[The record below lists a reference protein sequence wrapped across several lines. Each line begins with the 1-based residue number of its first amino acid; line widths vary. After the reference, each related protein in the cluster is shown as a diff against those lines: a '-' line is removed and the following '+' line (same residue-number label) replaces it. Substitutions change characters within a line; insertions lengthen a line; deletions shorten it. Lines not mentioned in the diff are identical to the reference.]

1 MKTLQLR
8 LTALAV
14 GLALSAS
21 VWAQTGPVELNIA
34 AQPLGSA
41 LSALTQQSGAQI
53 VFVSD
58 VTAGKTAP
66 AVKGKMT
73 VRVALDHLLQG
84 SGLRLQ
90 ASDERT
96 FTVVPVN
103 AATAN
108 ENVLPTVNVTAS
120 PAGDLPPVYA
130 GGQVARGG
138 GLGMLG
144 DANFMDT
151 PFNQTSYTAQ
161 AIEEQQA
168 RSLSDLLVNDP
179 SVRLSSARTNINE
192 DFSIRGF
199 TVASAD
205 VALNGMYGLMP
216 YFRVP
221 VEMAERV
228 EVLKGPSGL
237 LNGMPPSGNVGG
249 AINVVPKRAGDEPLT
264 RITTNYVS
272 DSVVGAQADIGRR
285 FGEHKEFG
293 VRFNGAYRDGGT
305 VIDKQD
311 QTDQVYT
318 LGLDYRGERLRA
330 SLDLIYQNQDIDP
343 VVRQFGVDDGLTAI
357 PKAPDPDRNYPGYGR
372 SETTDKTVVARA
384 EYDITD
390 DLTVYGGVGKRRHL
404 MDALAGNITL
414 LNAAGD
420 FTSTP
425 AWQVFEVEDDS
436 YEAGANLRF
445 NTGSIKHKVALNYSR
460 VEENQDIYFNFTGFG
475 SARNSNLYAPVD
487 SDTPSTAGIGYKTKP
502 YNSSVLTSYAL
513 ADTLSFIDDK
523 VKLTLGARHQNVQQQ
538 AYVMNVGTPSGDRY
552 DDSAVTPVVGLV
564 VQPYENFSLYANYI
578 EGLSP
583 GQQAPVGTDNA
594 GTIFSPYKTKQYEI
608 GTKLDWGRFATTVSV
623 FQIERPSASTFNNVF
638 AVNGEQRNRG
648 VEFNIFGEVVRD
660 IRLVGGAA
668 YTQGTLTRTAD
679 GVNEGN
685 DAIAVPRVQA
695 NLGVDWDNVLAPGIG
710 LNARVIYTSSQYV
723 DDANN
728 LELPSWTRFDVG
740 ARYQTKVSGKA
751 VTLRANI
758 ENVFDKAYWGSSNSG
773 YLYVGAPRTLLVS
786 ASVDF

>member
-1 MKTLQLR
+1 MRTLQLR
-8 LTALAV
+8 LITFAV
-14 GLALSAS
+14 GLALSTS
-21 VWAQTGPVELNIA
+21 LWAQTAPIELNIA
-34 AQPLGSA
+34 SQPLSQA
-41 LSALTQQSGAQI
+41 LSTLARQSGAQI

-73 VRVALDHLLQG
+73 VREALNHLLQG

-96 FTVVPVN
+96 FAVLPVN
-103 AATAN
+103 AATAS
-108 ENVLPTVNVTAS
+108 ENVLPTVNVTAA

-151 PFNQTSYTAQ
+151 PFNQTSYTVQ

-179 SVRLSSARTNINE
+179 SIRLSSARTNINE

-199 TVASAD
+199 TVASSD

-264 RITTNYVS
+264 RLTTNYVS
-272 DSVVGAQADIGRR
+272 DSIGGVQADIGRR
-285 FGEHKEFG
+285 FGQNKEFG
-293 VRFNGAYRDGGT
+293 VRFNGAYRDGDT
-305 VIDKQD
+305 AIDKQD

-330 SLDLIYQNQDIDP
+330 SLDLIYQNQDIDR
-343 VVRQFGVDDGLTAI
+343 VVRQFEVDGGLTAM
-357 PKAPDPDRNYPGYGR
+357 PKAPDPSLNYPGYGR
-372 SETTDKTVVARA
+372 SDATDKTIVARA
-384 EYDITD
+384 EYDVTD
-390 DLTVYGGVGKRRHL
+390 NLTVYGAAGNRRHR
-404 MDALAGNITL
+404 MDALAGNPAL
-414 LNAAGD
+414 LDTAGN
-420 FTSTP
+420 FSSFP
-425 AWQVFEVEDDS
+425 AWQIFEVEDDS

-445 NTGSIKHKVALNYSR
+445 NTGAVKHKLALNYSR
-460 VEENQDIYFNFTGFG
+460 VENKQDIFMAFLWPQ
-475 SARNSNLYAPVD
+475 RNSNLYAPIY
-487 SDTPSTAGIGYKTKP
+487 SDTPSTAGIDHKTTN
-502 YNSSVLTSYAL
+502 YNETVLTSYAL
-513 ADTLSFIDDK
+513 ADTLSFMDDK

-538 AYVMNVGTPSGDRY
+538 AYVFGIGTPDGDRY

-564 VQPYENFSLYANYI
+564 VQPSEGLSLYANYI

-583 GQQAPVGTDNA
+583 GQIAPPTADNR

-638 AVNGEQRNRG
+638 SVNGEQRNRG
-648 VEFNIFGEVVRD
+648 VEFNVFGEVVRD
-660 IRLVGGAA
+660 MRLVGGVA
-668 YTQGTLTRTAD
+668 YTQGKLTRTAD

-685 DAIAVPRVQA
+685 DAVAVPRLQA
-695 NLGVDWDNVLAPGIG
+695 NLGADWDNVFAPGIG
-710 LNARVIYTSSQYV
+710 LNARAVYTSSQYV
-723 DDANN
+723 DTANN

-740 ARYQTKVSGKA
+740 ARYQTKLAGKA
-751 VTLRANI
+751 MTLRANI
-758 ENVFDKAYWGSSNSG
+758 ENVFDKAYWGSSNAG
-773 YLYVGAPRTLLVS
+773 YLYVGAPRTLLLS
-786 ASVDF
+786 ASMDF